1 MECLFCGRNVNWI
14 SGTSVHGG
22 KLCKS
27 CSGKLPALLLKRGWD
42 LQEYTLKNAM
52 QKTTDNL
59 ERFSATASFGE
70 LHIDEIH
77 GLFCIAR
84 SLTSAGKPVQG
95 NNVFS
100 IYDLTEV
107 GLTCTSPRE
116 SNNMVY
122 VDVEFKC
129 SLADPAFSFTETIK
143 RHCRC
148 KSKRVDNKNVVWD
161 APSDLMMFQALFNQM
176 VSGVWEKVNDILCGK
191 AVLDFEL
198 DKARTLFML
207 PEGYIRDDL
216 MLAYSRL
223 EKVYGNLADGDG
235 REMDIINKY
244 YYLLQSQIEQNI
256 NANHMRGDTAL

>member
-1 MECLFCGRNVNWI
+1 MDCLVCKRKVSWF
-14 SGTSVHGG
+14 SGTMVYGG
-22 KLCKS
+22 KLCKA
-27 CSGKLPALLLKRGWD
+27 CAGKLPVLLLKRGRD
-42 LQEYTLKNAM
+42 LQEYVLKNAI

-77 GLFCIAR
+77 GLFCIAK

-100 IYDLTEV
+100 VYDLTEV

-129 SLADPAFSFTETIK
+129 SLADPAFSFTETVK
-143 RHCRC
+143 WHCRC
-148 KSKRVDNKNVVWD
+148 KSKRVDSKNVVWD

-176 VSGVWEKVNDILCGK
+176 VSGVWEKVNDMLCGK
-191 AVLDFEL
+191 TVLDFEL
-198 DKARTLFML
+198 EKARALFML
-207 PEGYIRDDL
+207 TENFTKDDL
-216 MLAYSRL
+216 AVAYDRMA
-223 EKVYGNLADGDG
+223 KVYGNLDYSDGL
-235 REMDIINKY
+235 EMEIINKSF
-244 YYLLQSQIEQNI
+244 YLLHSQISVAEP
-256 NANHMRGDTAL
+256 RG